1 MERFEKQMARVGADA
16 QSRKVLQY
24 IIDHGSI
31 NPAEAWF
38 DLGVYRLASRING
51 LRCLGIQIHSEII
64 TLTSEK
70 GATRRFAQYSL
81 VESEVKA

>member
-1 MERFEKQMARVGADA
+1 MERFKKQMARVRADS

-51 LRCLGIQIHSEII
+51 LRSLGVPIHTDII
-64 TLTSEK
+64 TIKSNK
-70 GATRRFAQYSL
+70 GVTKRYARYSL
-81 VESEVKA
+81 IESEDK